1 MVNFTGISGPEGE
14 FLAGAI
20 EGLVIKAQSGFFTVK
35 TSDDRL
41 VVCQIPGRLKQEKQ
55 DTALVAA
62 GDRVTISI
70 NADGSGLIESI
81 AERTSVLSR
90 ARPAPDKRSILSDQE
105 QVLVANP
112 DQVILVFSIRQPRPS
127 LRKLDRF
134 LVVTEM
140 NQLPTVICVNKVDLV
155 EAGQAQE
162 VFALYE
168 AIGYP
173 VLYTS
178 AKSGEGMDALRT
190 LLHGKIS
197 VLAGSSGVGKS
208 SLLNAIQPDL
218 GLRVRE
224 VSQATEKGLHTTR
237 HVELVPLEM
246 GGYVAD
252 TPGIRALALFDI
264 EPDELDGYFRE
275 IAPLVA
281 ECQFSDCTHRHEPRC
296 AVRAAVADGRIS
308 AERYDSYLRL
318 REEHE
323 NLEERAY

>member
-1 MVNFTGISGPEGE
+1 
-14 FLAGAI
+14 
-20 EGLVIKAQSGFFTVK
+20 VIKAQSGFFTVK
-35 TSDDRL
+35 TGDERL

-62 GDRVTISI
+62 GDRVTIRI
-70 NADGSGLIESI
+70 NSDGSGLIESV

-90 ARPAPDKRSILSDQE
+90 ARPSPDRRSILSDQE
-105 QVLVANP
+105 HVLVANP
-112 DQVILVFSIRQPRPS
+112 DQVILVFSIRRPQPS

-140 NQLPTVICVNKVDLV
+140 NELPAVICVNKVDLV
-155 EAGQAQE
+155 GPGQAE
-162 VFALYE
+162 ETFALYE
-168 AIGYP
+168 KIGYP

-178 AKSGEGMDALRT
+178 ARTGQGIEALRT
-190 LLHGKIS
+190 LLQGKIS
-197 VLAGSSGVGKS
+197 VLTGSSGVGKS
-208 SLLNAIQPDL
+208 SLLNAIQPEL

-224 VSQATEKGLHTTR
+224 VSQATDKGLHTTR

-252 TPGIRALALFDI
+252 TPGIRGLALFDI

-281 ECQFSDCTHRHEPRC
+281 GCQFSDCTHRHEPRC
-296 AVRAAVADGRIS
+296 AVRAAVADGRVS

-323 NLEERAY
+323 TLEESAY